1 MRLYSGQFN
10 LIAAEIIKNLIKA
23 DLIEIEPD
31 VVQEAELDVVGVL
44 REYNRMDRELGRRAR
59 DEAGTEGSG
68 QEQRI
73 KRRMAREKGFKLGD
87 DGIEYIVLQIIETFE
102 HSAHVDEIYGT
113 DRELRR
119 EISLV
124 VKKYTQD
131 RSEELDREVRGKI
144 KNLQE
149 GSSAFDVEYERVLA
163 EIRRR
168 KGLDAD

>member
-31 VVQEAELDVVGVL
+31 AVQEAELDVVGVL

-87 DGIEYIVLQIIETFE
+87 DGIEYIVLQVIETFE

-119 EISLV
+119 EIAQRRARPRGPR
-124 VKKYTQD
+124 QD
-131 RSEELDREVRGKI
+131 
-144 KNLQE
+144 QE
-149 GSSAFDVEYERVLA
+149 PPGRLLGV
-163 EIRRR
+163 RRR
-168 KGLDAD
+168 V